1 MSNLVTNLSDQT
13 TFVLTNTK
21 LAMSIAVPFIAAIGF
36 FFSLKAATEYNNERI
51 ATNTIEIDRLE
62 ARMERM
68 DDMMVENNTNIK
80 LMQKDITIII
90 EQVRGSK

>member
-1 MSNLVTNLSDQT
+1 MSNPS
-13 TFVLTNTK
+13 FVLTNTK
-21 LAMSIAVPFIAAIGF
+21 MAIGIAIPFIAVIGF
-36 FFSLKAATEYNNERI
+36 FFSLKAASEYNNERI
-51 ATNTIEIDRLE
+51 ATNIIEIDRLE

-90 EQVRGSK
+90 ERMKESE

>member
-1 MSNLVTNLSDQT
+1 MSNLSDQT

-21 LAMSIAVPFIAAIGF
+21 LAISIALPFIAAIGF
-36 FFSLKAATEYNNERI
+36 FFSLKAATEHNTERI
-51 ATNTIEIDRLE
+51 LDNALEINRLE
-62 ARMERM
+62 ERMERM

-90 EQVRGSK
+90 DRMKVSK

>member
-1 MSNLVTNLSDQT
+1 MSNPS
-13 TFVLTNTK
+13 FVLTNTK
-21 LAMSIAVPFIAAIGF
+21 MAIGIAIPFIAVIGF
-36 FFSLKAATEYNNERI
+36 FFSLKAASEYNNERI
-51 ATNTIEIDRLE
+51 ATNIIEIDRLE

-90 EQVRGSK
+90 DRMKETE

>member
-1 MSNLVTNLSDQT
+1 MSNPNQAA
-13 TFVLTNTK
+13 FVLTNTK
-21 LAMSIAVPFIAAIGF
+21 LALSIAVPFIAVVGF
-36 FFSLKAATEYNNERI
+36 FFSLSAASEYNNERI
-51 ATNTIEIDRLE
+51 ATNIIELDRLE

-90 EQVRGSK
+90 DRMKETE

>member
-1 MSNLVTNLSDQT
+1 MSNLKDQT

-21 LAMSIAVPFIAAIGF
+21 LAITIAVPLVAVIGF
-36 FFSLKAATEYNNERI
+36 FFSLQSALEYNSERI
-51 ATNTIEIDRLE
+51 GKNAVEIERIE

-68 DDMMVENNTNIK
+68 DDLVVENNTNIK

-90 EQVRGSK
+90 EQMKGDR

>member
-1 MSNLVTNLSDQT
+1 MSNPN
-13 TFVLTNTK
+13 FVLTNTK
-21 LAMSIAVPFIAAIGF
+21 MAIGIAIPFIAVIGF
-36 FFSLKAATEYNNERI
+36 FFSLKAASEYNNERI
-51 ATNTIEIDRLE
+51 ATNIIEIDRLE

-90 EQVRGSK
+90 ERMKETK

>member
-1 MSNLVTNLSDQT
+1 MSNPNQAA
-13 TFVLTNTK
+13 FVLTNTK
-21 LAMSIAVPFIAAIGF
+21 LALSIAVPFIAVVGF
-36 FFSLKAATEYNNERI
+36 FFSLKAASEYNNERI
-51 ATNTIEIDRLE
+51 ATNIIEIDRLE

-90 EQVRGSK
+90 DRMKETE

>member
-1 MSNLVTNLSDQT
+1 MSNPS
-13 TFVLTNTK
+13 FVLTNTK
-21 LAMSIAVPFIAAIGF
+21 MAIGIAIPFIAVIGF
-36 FFSLKAATEYNNERI
+36 FFSLKAASEYNNERI
-51 ATNTIEIDRLE
+51 ATNIIEIDRLE

-90 EQVRGSK
+90 DRMKESE

>member
-1 MSNLVTNLSDQT
+1 MNNPS
-13 TFVLTNTK
+13 FVLTNTK
-21 LAMSIAVPFIAAIGF
+21 MAIGIAIPFIAVIGF
-36 FFSLKAATEYNNERI
+36 FFSLKAASEYNNERI
-51 ATNTIEIDRLE
+51 ATNIIEIDRLE

-90 EQVRGSK
+90 DRMKETE

>member
-1 MSNLVTNLSDQT
+1 MSNPN
-13 TFVLTNTK
+13 FVLTNTK
-21 LAMSIAVPFIAAIGF
+21 MAIGIAIPFIAVIGF
-36 FFSLKAATEYNNERI
+36 FFSLKAASEYNNERI
-51 ATNTIEIDRLE
+51 ATNIIEIDRLE

-90 EQVRGSK
+90 DRMKESE

>member
-1 MSNLVTNLSDQT
+1 MSNIKDQT

-21 LAMSIAVPFIAAIGF
+21 LVITIAVPLVAAIGF
-36 FFSLKAATEYNNERI
+36 FFSLKAGVEHNASDISDNRVE
-51 ATNTIEIDRLE
+51 IEKLE

-68 DDMMVENNTNIK
+68 DDMLVENNTNIK

-90 EQVRGSK
+90 EQMKGDR

>member
-1 MSNLVTNLSDQT
+1 MNNPNQPS
-13 TFVLTNTK
+13 FVLTNAK

-36 FFSLKAATEYNNERI
+36 FFSLKAATEHNTERI
-51 ATNTIEIDRLE
+51 LSNAYEINRLE
-62 ARMERM
+62 ERMERM

-90 EQVRGSK
+90 DRMKEAE

>member
-1 MSNLVTNLSDQT
+1 M
-13 TFVLTNTK
+13 
-21 LAMSIAVPFIAAIGF
+21 AIGIAIPFIAVIGF
-36 FFSLKAATEYNNERI
+36 FFSLKAASEYNNERI
-51 ATNTIEIDRLE
+51 ATNIIEIDRLE

-90 EQVRGSK
+90 DRMKESE

>member
-1 MSNLVTNLSDQT
+1 MSNLKDQT

-21 LAMSIAVPFIAAIGF
+21 LAITIAIPLVAVIGF
-36 FFSLKAATEYNNERI
+36 FFSLQSALEYNSERI
-51 ATNTIEIDRLE
+51 GKNAVEIERIE

-68 DDMMVENNTNIK
+68 DDLVVENNTNIK

-90 EQVRGSK
+90 EQMKEDR

>member
-1 MSNLVTNLSDQT
+1 MSTINEHT

-21 LAMSIAVPFIAAIGF
+21 LAISIAIPFIAAIGF
-36 FFSLKAATEYNNERI
+36 FFSLKSATEHNTERI
-51 ATNTIEIDRLE
+51 LSNASEINRLE
-62 ARMERM
+62 ERMERM

>member
-1 MSNLVTNLSDQT
+1 MSSPS
-13 TFVLTNTK
+13 FVLTNTK
-21 LAMSIAVPFIAAIGF
+21 MAIGIAIPFIAVIGF
-36 FFSLKAATEYNNERI
+36 FFSLKAASEYNNERI
-51 ATNTIEIDRLE
+51 ATNIIEIDRLE

-90 EQVRGSK
+90 DRMKETE

>member
-1 MSNLVTNLSDQT
+1 MSNPS
-13 TFVLTNTK
+13 FVLTNAK
-21 LAMSIAVPFIAAIGF
+21 MAIGIAIPFIAVIGF
-36 FFSLKAATEYNNERI
+36 FFSLKAASEYNNERI
-51 ATNTIEIDRLE
+51 ATNIIEIDRLE

-90 EQVRGSK
+90 DRMKESE

>member
-1 MSNLVTNLSDQT
+1 M
-13 TFVLTNTK
+13 
-21 LAMSIAVPFIAAIGF
+21 AIGIAIPFIAVIGF
-36 FFSLKAATEYNNERI
+36 FFSLKAASEYNNERI
-51 ATNTIEIDRLE
+51 ATNIIEIDRLE

-90 EQVRGSK
+90 DRMKETE

>member
-1 MSNLVTNLSDQT
+1 MSNPNQAA
-13 TFVLTNTK
+13 FVLTNTK
-21 LAMSIAVPFIAAIGF
+21 LAMSIAVPFIAVVGF
-36 FFSLKAATEYNNERI
+36 FFSLKAASEYNNERI
-51 ATNTIEIDRLE
+51 ATNIIEIDRLE

-90 EQVRGSK
+90 EQMKGSK

>member
-1 MSNLVTNLSDQT
+1 M
-13 TFVLTNTK
+13 
-21 LAMSIAVPFIAAIGF
+21 GF
-36 FFSLKAATEYNNERI
+36 FFSLKAASEYNNERI
-51 ATNTIEIDRLE
+51 ATNIIEIDRLE

-90 EQVRGSK
+90 DRMKETE

>member
-1 MSNLVTNLSDQT
+1 MSNPNQPS
-13 TFVLTNTK
+13 FVLTNAK

-36 FFSLKAATEYNNERI
+36 FFSLKAATEHNTERI
-51 ATNTIEIDRLE
+51 IANSSEINRLE
-62 ARMERM
+62 ERMERM

-90 EQVRGSK
+90 DRMKESE

>member
-1 MSNLVTNLSDQT
+1 MSNPNQAA
-13 TFVLTNTK
+13 FVLTNTK
-21 LAMSIAVPFIAAIGF
+21 LAMSIAVPFIAVVGF

-51 ATNTIEIDRLE
+51 ATNIIELDRLE
-62 ARMERM
+62 ARMERL

-90 EQVRGSK
+90 EQMKGSK